1 MVKNILKMEIEMNKE
16 STCKRLKGGSRM
28 KKNWIVAWTLVI
40 GLTLWG
46 SAHYRSEV
54 NAQNMIQ
61 VKGSDSEVNL
71 VQRLAEVFMQKNP
84 GVNIAVTGGG
94 SGTGIAALINKTTDI
109 ANSSR
114 GMEPKEEEAAKKA
127 GVQPFRIIFATDGI
141 SIITNPANPITKLT
155 LEQLGKIFKGKITN
169 WKEVGGTD
177 AKISL
182 YGRQSNSGTYV
193 FFREFVV
200 KADYSPHM
208 KAMNGNAQIVE
219 AIKKDQDGIGYVAV
233 GYVVNEKD
241 EVMPG
246 IKIINIAKD
255 GKSEAYSPAKMEN
268 VMSKKY
274 PITRP
279 LNQYTNGKPS
289 GKLSDFIKFELNKE
303 GQEIVRKEGFFPVQK
318 EWMEFNRKQGI

>member
-1 MVKNILKMEIEMNKE
+1 MKGLRKWIWMIAMAISLNGFVLLCPE
-16 STCKRLKGGSRM
+16 S
-28 KKNWIVAWTLVI
+28 
-40 GLTLWG
+40 
-46 SAHYRSEV
+46 
-54 NAQNMIQ
+54 NAQSLIQ
-61 VKGSDSEVNL
+61 IKGSDSEVNL
-71 VQRLAEVFMQKNP
+71 VQRLAEVFMKKHP
-84 GVNIAVTGGG
+84 DANIAVTGGG

-141 SIITNPANPITKLT
+141 SVVTHPANPISKLT
-155 LEQLGKIFKGKITN
+155 LEQLGKIFKGEITN
-169 WKEVGGTD
+169 WKEVGGKD
-177 AKISL
+177 SKISL

-193 FFREFVV
+193 FFRESVV

-241 EVMPG
+241 EVTPG

-279 LNQYTNGKPS
+279 LNQYTNGRPL
-289 GKLSDFIKFELNKE
+289 GKLSDFIKFELSKE

-318 EWMEFNRKQGI
+318 DWMEFNKKQGI

>member
-1 MVKNILKMEIEMNKE
+1 MKSLRIAILFLATSLIF
-16 STCKRLKGGSRM
+16 L
-28 KKNWIVAWTLVI
+28 IVTSQEARAKDVI
-40 GLTLWG
+40 
-46 SAHYRSEV
+46 
-54 NAQNMIQ
+54 QI
-61 VKGSDSEVNL
+61 KGSDSEVNL

-114 GMEPKEEEAAKKA
+114 DLSPKEEEEAKKA

-141 SIITNPANPITKLT
+141 SIITNSANPITKLT
-155 LEQLGKIFKGKITN
+155 LEQLGKIFQGEITN
-169 WKEVGGTD
+169 WKEVGGKD

-200 KADYSPHM
+200 KANYSPHM

-219 AIKKDQDGIGYVAV
+219 AMKKDQDGIGYVAV

-279 LNQYTNGKPS
+279 LNQYTNGRPS
-289 GKLSDFIKFELNKE
+289 GKLSDFIKFEISKE

-318 EWMEFNRKQGI
+318 DWMEFNRKQGL

>member
-1 MVKNILKMEIEMNKE
+1 MEKFRVVVWM
-16 STCKRLKGGSRM
+16 
-28 KKNWIVAWTLVI
+28 LVI
-40 GLTLWG
+40 VTGALALIG
-46 SAHYRSEV
+46 IEAQG
-54 NAQNMIQ
+54 QNMIQ

-84 GVNIAVTGGG
+84 GANISVTGGG
-94 SGTGIAALINKTTDI
+94 SGTGIAALINKRTDI

-114 GMEPKEEEAAKKA
+114 DLSPKEEEEAKKA

-141 SIITNPANPITKLT
+141 SVVTHPANPISKLT
-155 LEQLGKIFKGKITN
+155 LEQLGKIFNGEIIN
-169 WKEVGGTD
+169 WKQVGGKD
-177 AKISL
+177 RKISL

-200 KADYSPHM
+200 KADYSPHT

-255 GKSEAYSPAKMEN
+255 GISEAYSPAKMEN
-268 VMSKKY
+268 VMSKRY

-279 LNQYTNGKPS
+279 LNQYTNGRPT
-289 GKLSDFIKFELNKE
+289 GKLSDFIKFELSKE

-318 EWMEFNRKQGI
+318 DWMEFNLKQGI

>member
-1 MVKNILKMEIEMNKE
+1 MRALRKFIWLM
-16 STCKRLKGGSRM
+16 
-28 KKNWIVAWTLVI
+28 VI
-40 GLTLWG
+40 GIAIGGLV
-46 SAHYRSEV
+46 SIESVAHG
-54 NAQNMIQ
+54 QGMIQ

-71 VQRLAEVFMQKNP
+71 VQKLAEVFMQKNP

-94 SGTGIAALINKTTDI
+94 SGTGIAALINKKTDI

-114 GMEPKEEEAAKKA
+114 DLSPKEEEEAKKA

-141 SIITNPANPITKLT
+141 SVVIHPANPISKLT
-155 LEQLGKIFKGKITN
+155 LEQLGKIFKGEITN
-169 WKEVGGTD
+169 WKEVGGKD

-219 AIKKDQDGIGYVAV
+219 AIKKDKDGIGYVAV
-233 GYVVNEKD
+233 GYVVDEKGKI
-241 EVMPG
+241 MPG
-246 IKIINIAKD
+246 IKILNIAKD
-255 GKSEAYSPAKMEN
+255 AQSEAYSPAKMEN
-268 VMSKKY
+268 VMSGKY
-274 PITRP
+274 PISRP
-279 LNQYTNGKPS
+279 LNQFLNGKPT
-289 GKLSDFIKFELNKE
+289 GKLLTFIRFELSEE

-318 EWMEFNRKQGI
+318 DWMEFNRKQGL